1 MMLLW
6 FWFDLGQFLLPLFPA
21 QLLHK
26 VFFLSHHGVN
36 TQILLKRVDDRHI
49 LAKFYHSYLLF
60 PFLSSQRFFSFSG
73 WMKAGST
80 RYLLPEIKRN
90 SRIWFAVESEHS
102 SLEAYLTMPMYFN
115 YLIWASLQL
124 LSSTA
129 KDPGHLS
136 KCATSFPPCLLHPQ
150 HYFNI
155 LCSIALLS
163 LSFAIYNYWE
173 YLIE

>member
-1 MMLLW
+1 MASWKESMINR
-6 FWFDLGQFLLPLFPA
+6 
-21 QLLHK
+21 
-26 VFFLSHHGVN
+26 LSN
-36 TQILLKRVDDRHI
+36 LKNCNRSA
-49 LAKFYHSYLLF
+49 AKI
-60 PFLSSQRFFSFSG
+60 SQVLCSN
-73 WMKAGST
+73 A
-80 RYLLPEIKRN
+80 N
-90 SRIWFAVESEHS
+90 AC
-102 SLEAYLTMPMYFN
+102 N
-115 YLIWASLQL
+115 DLIWASLQL